1 MDKRPREGE
10 YWYFVF
16 ENHYSKKL
24 HFAYIDS
31 ILINSDIYIIK
42 NLKTDKLE
50 MVCDYDNLLFRRV
63 SFIKKWEPNWFWKL
77 LGY

>member
-16 ENHYSKKL
+16 ENHYTKKR
-24 HFAYIDS
+24 HFAYIYTVLPD
-31 ILINSDIYIIK
+31 SDIYIIK
-42 NLKTDKLE
+42 NLKTNKLE
-50 MVCDYDNLLFRRV
+50 MVRDYDNLFFRRV
-63 SFIKKWEPNWFWKL
+63 NFIKKWEPNWFWKL